1 MDASV
6 FFALL
11 ALVCGLLA
19 VIAATVW
26 WPVPGEP
33 PGGESPLG
41 DAERHALTDSSTRQ
55 GTVRVERAR
64 HQRLAGRL
72 DTNAGAAPRGA
83 VEADARV
90 VRRMA

>member
-41 DAERHALTDSSTRQ
+41 DAERRVLKDSSIRH
-55 GTVRVERAR
+55 GAVRVERPR

-72 DTNAGAAPRGA
+72 DPDAVPRGA
-83 VEADARV
+83 VEADARA

>member
-26 WPVPGEP
+26 WPVPNQPPDGELP
-33 PGGESPLG
+33 
-41 DAERHALTDSSTRQ
+41 LTDVERRGVTDGPARQ
-55 GTVRVERAR
+55 RVGRFERAR
-64 HQRLAGRL
+64 RQRLVGHL
-72 DTNAGAAPRGA
+72 DADVVSRGSD
-83 VEADARV
+83 EAEARV
-90 VRRMA
+90 IRRIA

>member
-26 WPVPGEP
+26 WPVPGRP
-33 PGGESPLG
+33 PDDSP
-41 DAERHALTDSSTRQ
+41 ERRADQSGHSSGHAVRQ
-55 GTVRVERAR
+55 DV
-64 HQRLAGRL
+64 
-72 DTNAGAAPRGA
+72 
-83 VEADARV
+83 
-90 VRRMA
+90 